1 MKCHPVSTL
10 QHSLM
15 APVGLVN
22 PRLRPVPLVLY
33 HPHSGI
39 LMVHLAINR
48 GQDLLRG
55 RRVYALLAVR

>member
-1 MKCHPVSTL
+1 MECRPVSTL
-10 QHSLM
+10 QHRPM
-15 APVGLVN
+15 ALVGLVH
-22 PRLRPVPLVLY
+22 PRLRLVPLVLY

-48 GQDLLRG
+48 GQDLLRD